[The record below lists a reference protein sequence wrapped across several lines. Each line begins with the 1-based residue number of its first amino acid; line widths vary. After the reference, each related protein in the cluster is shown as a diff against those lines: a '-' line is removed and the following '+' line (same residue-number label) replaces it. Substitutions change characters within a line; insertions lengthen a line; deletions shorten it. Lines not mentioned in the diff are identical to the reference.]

1 MVVAA
6 REEVRAAVVMAAVV
20 MVAEAMAV
28 VETEVAMVV
37 AATEGVKAEVEAG
50 PSDGC
55 PRSPR

>member
-1 MVVAA
+1 
-6 REEVRAAVVMAAVV
+6 
-20 MVAEAMAV
+20 